1 MFLRSFHSLVRG
13 VHIQSCHARAKKF
26 TNYVFCHPQGFETF
40 FYADVILFG
49 TFHSNEWEEREPPL
63 LAALFHSKSLQNMM
77 KRHLSWLWYNGIISN
92 GTRLFI
98 FCGTFMSWQNPVMDH
113 KRIFNLYPFN
123 FFFSCSFVQVLK
135 GQVYVTFMY
144 MVSSKVYFQN
154 MIFFLP
160 SSKFSKSC
168 REI

>member
-1 MFLRSFHSLVRG
+1 MIRQV
-13 VHIQSCHARAKKF
+13 
-26 TNYVFCHPQGFETF
+26 FETF
-40 FYADVILFG
+40 FMQLIFYLWLN
-49 TFHSNEWEEREPPL
+49 FHFKWVRRSWENQHYWQ
-63 LAALFHSKSLQNMM
+63 LFHSKSLRYMM

-123 FFFSCSFVQVLK
+123 FFFSWSFVQVLK

-144 MVSSKVYFQN
+144 MVFSKVFFQN
-154 MIFFLP
+154 MIFFCHHLNFR
-160 SSKFSKSC
+160 SHVGKFNAVVF
-168 REI
+168 IVQYMDG